1 MWRVHMMKYYSAI
14 EKEVL
19 SHAAVWMT
27 LENIVLSKRS
37 QKKKKS
43 HIWCDTIFIC
53 DDHNHQI
60 HTDLERISVHQE
72 LVEEGTEDR

>member
-37 QKKKKS
+37 QKKKKKTVTYGV
-43 HIWCDTIFIC
+43 IPFLYVMTTIIKSI
-53 DDHNHQI
+53 Q
-60 HTDLERISVHQE
+60 T
-72 LVEEGTEDR
+72 